1 MTASCKY
8 TPDDQVEFAYGEM
21 EQNQA
26 ESFRAHLE
34 TCKGCQ
40 AAVAELEAAAK
51 LTKQVRSAPIPE
63 AKWEKSFEVPS
74 SRPSGLWRRP
84 LFWAPVAAAAAALI
98 LFAVLRP
105 TPTPVE
111 PTPPPVEKVTP
122 PLPPEPPPVF
132 ATVIE
137 TTGKVT
143 VPEDGKVQAGDTLK
157 AFARSSVLLQ
167 LQDRSQIFVG
177 EKSKVKIEALGEKGD
192 RLLLERGHVACR
204 VTPRKE
210 DRPFAVDTDLG
221 NVKVTGTLFAVLKV
235 SEKKLMVGVHKG
247 SVDVNGQAVK
257 AGRQIT
263 LEKAKSAVRHAALGR
278 KMRKLMQHF
287 LPEEVHPP
295 VRKPPPSIDVQ
306 PEEPPPEEPPV
317 KETKPKE
324 STADTLAALVDNM
337 YKDTDWIFDDLRA
350 DIDRGNWEVVL
361 HRLENY
367 LLDPESPNRAE
378 AIFLRAV
385 CLEKLGRLKEAHQ
398 GYRTYLEK
406 WPAGNRAKKAKHGL
420 MRTRKAR

>member
-1 MTASCKY
+1 
-8 TPDDQVEFAYGEM
+8 
-21 EQNQA
+21 
-26 ESFRAHLE
+26 
-34 TCKGCQ
+34 
-40 AAVAELEAAAK
+40 
-51 LTKQVRSAPIPE
+51 
-63 AKWEKSFEVPS
+63 
-74 SRPSGLWRRP
+74 
-84 LFWAPVAAAAAALI
+84 
-98 LFAVLRP
+98 
-105 TPTPVE
+105 
-111 PTPPPVEKVTP
+111 
-122 PLPPEPPPVF
+122 
-132 ATVIE
+132 
-137 TTGKVT
+137 
-143 VPEDGKVQAGDTLK
+143 
-157 AFARSSVLLQ
+157 VLLQ
-167 LQDRSQIFVG
+167 LQDQSQVFVG
-177 EKSKVKIEALGEKGD
+177 EKSKVKIEALGRDGD
-192 RLLLERGHVACR
+192 RLLLVTGHVACR

-235 SEKKLMVGVHKG
+235 SDKKLMVGVHKG

-263 LEKAKSAVRHAALGR
+263 LEKAKSAVRHAALSR

-287 LPEEVHPP
+287 LPAEKPP
-295 VRKPPPSIDVQ
+295 VPPK
-306 PEEPPPEEPPV
+306 EEPPKVEEKPEPKETPPEETRV
-317 KETKPKE
+317 EPKE

-337 YKDTDWIFDDLRA
+337 YQDTDWIFDDLRA

-367 LLDPESPNRAE
+367 LSDPESPNRAE

-420 MRTRKAR
+420 IRTRKAR